1 MTTHFSEYLVY
12 SNSGTTYRTVRK
24 MAFQLNELKD
34 YLGIGGKKGRKSCM
48 IQNNYRETVNLIVKG
63 TYLKLIAFFNQKDLN
78 QRMKQEFTK
87 WQMILQYGWRA
98 DMCLHK
104 QLQQITKKGRGREG
118 GADRQR
124 PSLYTCQEKLSKGT
138 VSTRKGVLLPITR
151 TKLKLL
157 QLQPRLRAANMYK
170 TTKRGE

>member
-1 MTTHFSEYLVY
+1 
-12 SNSGTTYRTVRK
+12 
-24 MAFQLNELKD
+24 
-34 YLGIGGKKGRKSCM
+34 
-48 IQNNYRETVNLIVKG
+48 
-63 TYLKLIAFFNQKDLN
+63 
-78 QRMKQEFTK
+78 
-87 WQMILQYGWRA
+87 MILQYGWRA

-170 TTKRGE
+170 TTKWGEWGEWMKMWGNGTLPDRTLSNEQMHMRLKTQRTFPLLLLQGRLVCPGPSLLQSFPLEL

>member
-1 MTTHFSEYLVY
+1 MVGEQTCAYT
-12 SNSGTTYRTVRK
+12 SNSSKSLRK
-24 MAFQLNELKD
+24 EE
-34 YLGIGGKKGRKSCM
+34 GR
-48 IQNNYRETVNLIVKG
+48 REG
-63 TYLKLIAFFNQKDLN
+63 
-78 QRMKQEFTK
+78 
-87 WQMILQYGWRA
+87 
-98 DMCLHK
+98 
-104 QLQQITKKGRGREG
+104 GREG